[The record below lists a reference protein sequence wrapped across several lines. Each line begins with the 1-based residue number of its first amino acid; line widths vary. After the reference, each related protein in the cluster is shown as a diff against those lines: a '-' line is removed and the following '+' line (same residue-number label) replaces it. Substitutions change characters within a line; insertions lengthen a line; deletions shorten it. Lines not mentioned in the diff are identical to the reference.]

1 LLTATFIHNEKF
13 PAVAVFSQVA
23 MDGDDGTWVV
33 LASIVSASSMNIVV
47 DEDQIAD
54 KERKHPYEEVDYI
67 VFSSAGAVKLTSVV
81 LSMESMVVPELAD
94 NAWTTVSLS
103 EAYVSRLQS
112 TRLCMWA
119 EACCPPS
126 SA

>member
-1 LLTATFIHNEKF
+1 
-13 PAVAVFSQVA
+13 

-33 LASIVSASSMNIVV
+33 LASIVSASSMNIAV